1 MNPLNRFW
9 PRRDRR
15 PDPEP
20 LQLDE
25 AAKERLVMTALEG
38 IAAGWTA
45 VQLQAHLGPSRD
57 DRAFEGWLANF
68 AYRRWFPDPAAHGEV
83 AQGLVQWGELD
94 DGGLGKATRAI
105 GRELQHHAS
114 LPTPEVGATAMPS
127 AAAPPP
133 ELGNAT
139 EDGAALV
146 ALGEQAFN
154 LGSYEVALRFY
165 DQALQRQPDLAEAWL
180 KRGNVL
186 DALGRYREAVQSYE
200 RYGIAVKSNLVS
212 SAANDFNTLFDEGNA
227 LLNLG
232 NYEEAIAAYDAALT
246 IKPDKH
252 DALNNKGVALV
263 KLGRY
268 EEAIIAYDAA
278 LMIKPD
284 KHEALNNKGAV
295 LCDFLGRF
303 EEAIV
308 AFDAALA
315 IKPDDHRALTNKRV
329 ALFELGRYE
338 DIIASYN
345 AALSI
350 KPNDYITL
358 INTGNALFELGR
370 YEEVIATYS
379 AALAIKPDDN
389 VTLTNKGCALFELGR
404 YEDAISDY
412 DAALTIKPD
421 YHPALY
427 SKGLAL
433 RNSGCYAE
441 AIVAY
446 DAALA
451 IKPGHHDTLFNK
463 GVALFELGR
472 YEDEIAAYDAV
483 LTIKPDNHQAFTHRG
498 GALFELEQFE
508 DAISDY
514 DAALEIKPDNH
525 EALNGKGM
533 ALTKLGRYEEA
544 LSYYDAVLAIKPD
557 YLDALGNKGTALS
570 KLGRYEKAIS
580 YCDAALSLKP
590 DLSGAWLNRGIAAGR
605 SWQAATSMRSTLPLA
620 IQDAA
625 LDQRGYAGR
634 IACYQAGL
642 QQVTATADP
651 LGWGRLHL
659 AMGRAHFAHHRFT
672 EEAHRYARLAL
683 DEYAQALITL
693 TAYPEEHLKVL
704 QDSIRAHLL
713 LGQHP
718 QARQQREEGLA
729 LLRDLINR
737 HPQRRQQLE
746 QQFSG
751 FSQLGVDL
759 LLQEGSPIAALEAA
773 ERYKNRALTWLLDAL
788 GETTVSPSLEQ
799 IATLLHPGTA
809 LVMWHLSPDALTHFV
824 LLPGH
829 PDPIATSQ
837 PTGEL
842 ERWLKAWDG
851 DYGDYRSKGK
861 ASDGS
866 PRQRHPWR
874 KELSNR
880 LDDLAD
886 RLDIPSLSTTLA
898 EAHITHLIL
907 IPHGDL
913 HRLPLHTCF
922 GDGYTSHT
930 LPSAQL
936 GLTLQSRPS
945 DWPLA
950 PQSPLLSIESPSHH
964 GLAPLLFAEI
974 ESALLC
980 QLFPP
985 RQRLSDSEA
994 TAASVTAALTTGAL
1008 LIHFTGHGLYQERA
1022 PQDSALFLA
1031 GDDTLTVQTLRQ
1043 LSLDACHLIS
1053 LAACETALTRQE
1065 TLSAD
1070 YVGLASAFLQAGAS
1084 TVLSTLWTVE
1094 SISSAWF
1101 IVYFYEQLRAGHSPA
1116 LALHQTQTWLR
1127 TVTPATLRPW
1137 LQAHLTPALQ
1147 TSDPGAYEALDQE
1160 IERLSTLTD
1169 TIGATQPPYDDP
1181 YYWAAFVLTGRG
1193 HESL

>member
-9 PRRDRR
+9 SRRGRR
-15 PDPEP
+15 PDPIP
-20 LQLDE
+20 LRLDE
-25 AAKERLVMTALEG
+25 AAKERLVITALEG

-45 VQLQAHLGPSRD
+45 AQFQAHLGPSRD

-68 AYRRWFPDPAAHGEV
+68 AYRRWFPDPAAHGAV
-83 AQGLVQWGELD
+83 AQGLVRWGELD
-94 DGGLGKATRAI
+94 DGTLGKAAGAI
-105 GRELQHHAS
+105 GRELQHRAFA
-114 LPTPEVGATAMPS
+114 PTPEPETAS
-127 AAAPPP
+127 
-133 ELGNAT
+133 

-154 LGSYEVALRFY
+154 LGSYEVALGFY
-165 DQALQRQPDLAEAWL
+165 DQLLQRQPDLAEAWL

-186 DALGRYREAVQSYE
+186 DALGHYGEAVQSYE
-200 RYGIAVKSNLVS
+200 RYGSGIENILS
-212 SAANDFNTLFDEGNA
+212 SSTANDSNALFEKGNA

-232 NYEEAIAAYDAALT
+232 RYEEAIAAYDAALT

-252 DALNNKGVALV
+252 DALSNKGVALV

-284 KHEALNNKGAV
+284 DHRALTNKGAV

-329 ALFELGRYE
+329 ALFKLRRYE
-338 DIIASYN
+338 DIIASYD

-350 KPNDYITL
+350 KPNDYIILTD
-358 INTGNALFELGR
+358 TGNALFELGR
-370 YEEVIATYS
+370 YEEVIAAYN
-379 AALAIKPDDN
+379 AALSIKPDDYI
-389 VTLTNKGCALFELGR
+389 TLTNKGCALFELGLH
-404 YEDAISDY
+404 EDAISDY

-483 LTIKPDNHQAFTHRG
+483 LAIKPDNHQAFTHRG

-525 EALNGKGM
+525 EALNGKGIV
-533 ALTKLGRYEEA
+533 LTKLGRYEEA
-544 LSYYDAVLAIKPD
+544 LSYYDAALAIKPD

-605 SWQAATSMRSTLPLA
+605 SWQTATSMRSTLPLA

-642 QQVTATADP
+642 RQVSATADP
-651 LGWGRLHL
+651 LGWGQLHWF
-659 AMGRAHFAHHRFT
+659 MGRVHFFHHRFT
-672 EEAHRYARLAL
+672 EQAHYYARLAL
-683 DEYAQALITL
+683 SEYAQALTTL
-693 TAYPEEHLKVL
+693 TAYPEAHLEVL

-718 QARQQREEGLA
+718 QALQQREEGLA

-737 HPQRRQQLE
+737 YPQRRRQLE

-751 FSQLGVDL
+751 LSQLAVDL
-759 LLQEGSPIAALEAA
+759 LLQAGSPIAALEAA

-788 GETTVSPSLEQ
+788 GETTLSPSLAQ
-799 IATLLHPGTA
+799 ITTLLRPGTA
-809 LVMWHLSPDALTHFV
+809 LVMWHLSLDALTRFV

-837 PTGEL
+837 STQGL
-842 ERWLKAWDG
+842 ESWLKDWDR

-861 ASDGS
+861 TKDGK
-866 PRQRHPWR
+866 PRRQHPWR

-880 LDDLAD
+880 LDRLTDI
-886 RLDIPSLSTTLA
+886 LDIPSLSATLA
-898 EAHITHLIL
+898 EANITHLIL
-907 IPHGDL
+907 IPHGGL

-922 GDGYTSHT
+922 GGYISHT
-930 LPSAQL
+930 LPSVQL
-936 GLTLQSRPS
+936 GLS
-945 DWPLA
+945 DLAHPIGPLPPRA
-950 PQSPLLSIESPSHH
+950 PCSASSPPVTTASPPYS
-964 GLAPLLFAEI
+964 LPKSNLPC
-974 ESALLC
+974 SANS
-980 QLFPP
+980 FPP
-985 RQRLSDSEA
+985 A
-994 TAASVTAALTTGAL
+994 NASV
-1008 LIHFTGHGLYQERA
+1008 IVKP
-1022 PQDSALFLA
+1022 PQ
-1031 GDDTLTVQTLRQ
+1031 
-1043 LSLDACHLIS
+1043 I
-1053 LAACETALTRQE
+1053 
-1065 TLSAD
+1065 
-1070 YVGLASAFLQAGAS
+1070 ASPQP
-1084 TVLSTLWTVE
+1084 
-1094 SISSAWF
+1094 
-1101 IVYFYEQLRAGHSPA
+1101 SP
-1116 LALHQTQTWLR
+1116 
-1127 TVTPATLRPW
+1127 P
-1137 LQAHLTPALQ
+1137 
-1147 TSDPGAYEALDQE
+1147 E
-1160 IERLSTLTD
+1160 
-1169 TIGATQPPYDDP
+1169 PP
-1181 YYWAAFVLTGRG
+1181 
-1193 HESL
+1193 